1 MDLNYLLN
9 ILLRRKWLLL
19 SVVFISTVATYY
31 LIGQL
36 PDTYKAESVI
46 ETGII
51 NYQGPSLARDNGFI
65 QQFQIDSDFSGL
77 IEKMKSRTVIKKLT
91 EALLAHDLLADGLSE
106 KPFRIPEDMEL
117 TQTEL
122 DDIVLKLKANFNDS
136 ILSER
141 PEPFRSDSRL
151 AEAYGYDYESLMKKL
166 AINRIAETDYVKVEF
181 ESESPA
187 LSHFVVNSF
196 LQNFIKMHEEDLR
209 KGEDKVL
216 EFNEKKLAQVKEEL
230 DSMIKVINEYK
241 TANGLVDVSTQR
253 ETVVSQKKE
262 LELKLQE
269 VQGSIPSLQ
278 RNISFL
284 EGEIFKYNKLTADE
298 AYKQINY
305 NDEFLATMNEI
316 TELQKDYV
324 EAKANGS
331 QNAEAIE
338 KRIEELKNK
347 QASTLSNALAIIPKS
362 EKKQIDDKLKGLI
375 QRHLDAKLE
384 LELALEA
391 QRSYP
396 KEISRLE
403 GRANKLLQDDNTL
416 YYMTQEKDRLDTE
429 YDKIRREYEDSEYM
443 AEGVDSPL
451 DVVEPVEMPTEP
463 ESKNRAVFAVF
474 AGIAGGSLTSILLFL
489 LAFIDT
495 SISIPSQFSRV
506 TGLPLVGYVNK
517 VKLKNVD
524 LQKLFAQTQKKGDL
538 EYFKES
544 IRKIRT
550 AIENSGA
557 KTFLFVS
564 PKASEGKSFLIVL
577 LAYALSLNDRKVLI
591 IDTNFKNNT
600 LSAFKTKSFIEINT
614 FGKAIIA
621 NSDFNRKALMSGA
634 GEEPY
639 DPNLKNID
647 IVGNKGGSQSP
658 SEVLAGKNFDRIMAA
673 YKKKYDFIFMESAAM
688 NKFSDAREL
697 LPYTDKLAVV
707 FSAESPMGNADNDTL
722 DYLQG
727 MNGKMFGGILNNVDM
742 KNI

>member
-19 SVVFISTVATYY
+19 SVVLISTVATYF

-51 NYQGPSLARDNGFI
+51 NYKGPSLARDNGFI

-91 EALLAHDLLADGLSE
+91 EALLAHDLLADGMTE
-106 KPFRIPEDMEL
+106 KPFRVPENMEL

-136 ILSER
+136 ILNEK

-151 AEAYGYDYESLMKKL
+151 AEAYGYDYENLMKKL
-166 AINRIAETDYVKVEF
+166 GINRIAETDYVKMEF

-187 LSHFVVNSF
+187 LSHFVVNAF
-196 LQNFIKMHEEDLR
+196 LQNFIKIHEDDLT

-216 EFNEKKLAQVKEEL
+216 LFNEKKLAQIKEEL
-230 DSMIKVINEYK
+230 DSMIDVINEYK
-241 TANGLVDVSTQR
+241 TVNGLVDVSTQR

-269 VQGSIPSLQ
+269 VQGAIPSLQ

-284 EGEIFKYNKLTADE
+284 ESEIFKYNKLTADE
-298 AYKQINY
+298 AYRQISY
-305 NDEFLATMNEI
+305 NDDFLAVKEAI
-316 TELQKDYV
+316 TDLQKKYV

-331 QNAEAIE
+331 KNADAIE
-338 KRIEELKNK
+338 KRIEDLKER
-347 QASTLSNALAIIPKS
+347 QAATLRNALAVIPKS
-362 EKKQIDDKLKGLI
+362 EKEQIDDKLKDLI

-391 QRSYP
+391 QLSYP
-396 KEISRLE
+396 REINRLE
-403 GRANKLLQDDNTL
+403 GRANKLLQDDNEL
-416 YYMTQEKDRLDTE
+416 YYMTQEKERLDIE
-429 YDKIRREYEDSEYM
+429 YDKIRTEYEDSKYL

-451 DVVEPVEMPTEP
+451 NIVEPVEMPTEP

-489 LAFIDT
+489 LAFLDT
-495 SISIPSQFSRV
+495 SISVPSQFSRV
-506 TGLPLVGYVNK
+506 TGLPLIGYVNK
-517 VKLKNVD
+517 VKMKNVN
-524 LQKLFAQTQKKGDL
+524 LQQLFAETQKKGGL

-564 PKASEGKSFLIVL
+564 PKEAEGKSFLIIL
-577 LAYALSLNDRKVLI
+577 LAYALSLNDRKILI

-614 FGKAIIA
+614 VGKVITA
-621 NSDFNRKALMSGA
+621 NSDFKRKALMSGA
-634 GEEPY
+634 GEEPF
-639 DPNLKNID
+639 DPKLKNID
-647 IVGNKGGSQSP
+647 IIGNKGGSQSP
-658 SEVLAGKNFDRIMAA
+658 SEVLAGKNFDQIMAT
-673 YKKKYDFIFMESAAM
+673 YKKRYDFIFMESAAM

-697 LPYTDKLAVV
+697 LAYTDKLAVI
-707 FSAESPMGNADNDTL
+707 FSAESPIGNADKDTL
-722 DYLQG
+722 GYLQG